1 MNTKP
6 RPFYVI
12 IKALCLFLLINVMY
26 ALVNPPIA
34 NVSIYNRLV
43 PGLERMPFGNGN
55 DPYTI
60 TVDNADAMFAAHK
73 ISSHKASN
81 EIRVALVG
89 DSSIWGDALS
99 SHTTLAAQW
108 DQLGAQCG
116 GKQIKVYNLGYP
128 HPSIIKDLIFIDE
141 LKARQPDVII
151 WFITLNTL
159 INQDRLNPFLTGNRE
174 QTLRMLD
181 TYAIPFA
188 PRKTLA
194 ETNAGLYEKTLVGQ
208 SSFLARWIKLQA
220 LGLVWSATGDDVHH
234 ELGYSESM
242 AGPDVSKD
250 ISYRGLQPGDD
261 LHGALLLKALDAG
274 HAVAG
279 KIPLVLVNEPIY
291 IATGLHSD
299 VRYNDLYPRWAYDQY
314 RDIIAAQAHS
324 NSWAYLDMWNV
335 IPPKYFIDASL
346 HIQPKGEKLFAEQL
360 NPALLS
366 MVCP

>member
-6 RPFYVI
+6 RSLYVI
-12 IKALCLFLLINVMY
+12 IKALCLFLLINV
-26 ALVNPPIA
+26 AFGLIKPPVTEI
-34 NVSIYNRLV
+34 SIYNTFV

-60 TVDNADAMFAAHK
+60 TVDNTDTMFAAHK
-73 ISSHKASN
+73 ISARKAPN

-89 DSSIWGDALS
+89 DSSIWGDGLS

-108 DQLGAQCG
+108 DQLGSQCG

-151 WFITLNTL
+151 WFVTLNTL
-159 INQDRLNPFLTGNRE
+159 MNQDRLNPFLTSNRE
-174 QTLRMLD
+174 QTLQMLD

-194 ETNAGLYEKTLVGQ
+194 ENNAGFYEQTLIGQ
-208 SSFLARWIKLQA
+208 RSFLARWVKLQA

-242 AGPDVSKD
+242 AQSDVSKD

-261 LHGALLLKALDAG
+261 LRDAMLLKALDAG
-274 HAVAG
+274 HVVAG
-279 KIPLVLVNEPIY
+279 KTPLVLVNEPIY

-314 RDIIAAQAHS
+314 RDVLTAQPRS
-324 NSWAYLDMWNV
+324 NSWAYLDMWNT
-335 IPPKYFIDASL
+335 IPSKYFIDASL
-346 HIQPKGEKLFAEQL
+346 HIQPAGEKLFAEQL
-360 NPALLS
+360 NLTLLS